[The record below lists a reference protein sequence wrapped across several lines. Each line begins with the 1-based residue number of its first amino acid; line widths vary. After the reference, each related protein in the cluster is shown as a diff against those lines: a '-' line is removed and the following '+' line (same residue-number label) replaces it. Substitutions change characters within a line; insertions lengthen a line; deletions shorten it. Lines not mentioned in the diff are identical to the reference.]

1 MNRVASVIKMHS
13 KDKWSWFI
21 IPWLVMLSSFFINLI
36 ISLFLNE
43 PIYSGGIASIY
54 IYMFVAGIITLAQT
68 FQFALGLG
76 VSRKDY
82 YMGTS
87 AMVVL
92 TSIFSALMLFLLGRM
107 EVWTEAWGTG
117 LHFFHVPYLSDGP
130 LINQFMVSLVILL
143 FMHFFGILIS
153 AAYRRIG
160 RNGLFIVSGILL
172 IVSTVLGFLATYLN
186 WYPAIFKW
194 MIQQSAVDYTLWM
207 LPFIAVFALMSY
219 LLLRRST
226 V

>member
-1 MNRVASVIKMHS
+1 MNRVSGVIKMHC

-36 ISLFLNE
+36 ISLFLDE
-43 PIYSGGIASIY
+43 TMYTGGIASIY

-92 TSIFSALMLFLLGRM
+92 TSIFSALVLFLLNRT

-130 LINQFMVSLVILL
+130 LINQFIIPFLILL
-143 FMHFFGILIS
+143 FMHYSGILIS
-153 AAYRRIG
+153 AVYRRTG
-160 RNGLFIVSGILL
+160 RNGLFIASGIFL
-172 IVSTVLGFLATYLN
+172 IVSTVLGFLATYLD
-186 WYPAIFKW
+186 WYPAIFDW
-194 MIQQSAVDYTLWM
+194 MINQRAIDYTLWM
-207 LPFIAVFALMSY
+207 LPFTAVFALVSY
-219 LLLRRST
+219 LLLRRAT